1 MGIDK
6 YLRQAKD
13 ALSGEQGRKF
23 LDKAEDA
30 ATKAAGD
37 KHSDKIRK
45 ARDAADKAL
54 GDDDDKNGTHPPR

>member
-13 ALSGEQGRKF
+13 ALSGERGRTF
-23 LDKAEDA
+23 LEKAEEA

-37 KHSDKIRK
+37 KHSNKIRK

-54 GDDDDKNGTHPPR
+54 GNDDDDDGTHPRR